1 MIKSMT
7 GYGKAECEFQSKK
20 LTIEIKS
27 LNSKQLDLN
36 LKLPSLFK
44 EKEIDIRNEISR
56 ELVRGKVELTIS
68 SDSNS
73 EDAVA
78 CINTPL
84 LKNYYKQLT
93 EISGELNLAVPE
105 DIIATLLRLPDVLK
119 SEKQEVSDEDWARL
133 MKSISG
139 AIKAT
144 DDFRRQEGKA
154 LEKDIAERIKL
165 ISKLAVDLEV
175 FEKQRTEKVKQK
187 IRQSLLEL
195 VSPDKIDENRFEQE
209 LIYYIEKLDITEEKV
224 RLANHCSY
232 FLETSKEEEPSGKKL
247 GFITQEIGR
256 EINTIGSKANDS
268 EMQKIVVRM
277 KDELEKIKEQI
288 NNIL

>member
-56 ELVRGKVELTIS
+56 ELVRGKVELTVS

-93 EISGELNLAVPE
+93 EISGELNLSVPE

-154 LEKDIAERIKL
+154 LEKDIAERINL
-165 ISKLAVDLEV
+165 ISKLAVNLEV

-187 IRQSLLEL
+187 IRQSLTEL

-247 GFITQEIGR
+247 GFIAQEIGR

-268 EMQKIVVRM
+268 EMQKIVVKM